1 LAGLF
6 PKGGPGV
13 CRDMTGPLAL
23 TGSEDPLPRMGGLP
37 PFEEVYARNASSVY
51 RFCMSQVAD
60 AELAADLTHD
70 AFVKAFA
77 AYERVRPDS
86 ASIRTWLV
94 SIARN
99 CCIDRHRRNGRW
111 LLLVRHLQQSRD
123 RPVDVESLV
132 EERAELRRVS
142 AAVGTLSARDREL
155 IGLRVAADLSYREV
169 ADVLGLSEQ
178 AAKVATF
185 RALKKLRSKLEDSHD
200 RRND

>member
-1 LAGLF
+1 
-6 PKGGPGV
+6 
-13 CRDMTGPLAL
+13 MTGPLVL
-23 TGSEDPLPRMGGLP
+23 IDPEDDRPKVASLP
-37 PFEEVYARNASSVY
+37 PFEEVYTRNAPSVY

-60 AELAADLTHD
+60 AEAAADLTHD

-99 CCIDRHRRNGRW
+99 CCIDRHRQNGRW
-111 LLLVRHLQQSRD
+111 HILFRHLQQSRD
-123 RPVDVESLV
+123 RPMDVEGLV
-132 EERAELRRVS
+132 HDRAELRRVS
-142 AAVGTLSARDREL
+142 AAVATLSGRDREL

-200 RRND
+200 RRTD